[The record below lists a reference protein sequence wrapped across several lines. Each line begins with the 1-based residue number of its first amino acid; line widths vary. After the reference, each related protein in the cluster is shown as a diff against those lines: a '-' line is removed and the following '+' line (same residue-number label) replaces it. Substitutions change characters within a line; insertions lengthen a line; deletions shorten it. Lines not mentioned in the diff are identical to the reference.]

1 MTDEIFLYLIVLL
14 NIIVQLFLIRSLALP
29 AREKRKHLAIAI
41 AIPLGVVASMR
52 LLVLGGIVEG
62 NVAGQGFLERCVTD
76 AAGILI
82 MAGPWLATLAAVIT
96 RYRPGPLHHPHG
108 PGEPGR

>member
-1 MTDEIFLYLIVLL
+1 MADELFLYLIVLL
-14 NIIVQLFLIRSLALP
+14 NTTVQLFLIRSLGLP
-29 AREKRKHLAIAI
+29 AREKRKYLAIAI
-41 AIPLGVVASMR
+41 AIPLCVMASMR
-52 LLVLGGIVEG
+52 LLVLGGIVGG
-62 NVAGQGFLERCVTD
+62 NVADQGFLERCVTD

-96 RYRPGPLHHPHG
+96 RYRPRLLHHPHR